1 MVVHTIHPEL
11 LERRVRVL
19 VVGCGGVGSA
29 VATGLPYL
37 HQALVVRG
45 HPRGLHVTLQ
55 DGERISA
62 TNCVRQPFSKSE
74 IGLYKSVVLVNR
86 LNIFWG
92 LDWEAVPEHL
102 VGDHPITQ
110 IDIIIGCVDSCA
122 ARAVIQRCAT
132 QSSTA
137 GYWLDIGNNA
147 DSGQFILGE
156 PLNLANPRRR
166 TRLRSVAELYPEV
179 IDAAPDDDSFPS
191 CSAAEALARQE
202 PFVNATLANHALSL
216 LAQLFRYGKIAHHG
230 GFVNLSTGTATP
242 LRIDPLLWR
251 RIQRRRSSKVLGEA
265 DNRARLPGFP
275 LMKTML
281 RRGGRVARPSA
292 SG

>member
-11 LERRVRVL
+11 LERQVRVL
-19 VVGCGGVGSA
+19 VVGCGGTGSA

-45 HPRGLHVTLQ
+45 HRGGLHVTLQ

-74 IGLYKSVVLVNR
+74 IGSYKSVVLVNR

-92 LDWEAVPEHL
+92 LDWEAIPEHL

-110 IDIIIGCVDSCA
+110 TDIIIGCVDSRA
-122 ARAVIQRCAT
+122 ARAVIHRCAT

-137 GYWLDIGNNA
+137 TYWLDIGNNA

-156 PLNLANPRRR
+156 PLNMANPRRR

-179 IDAAPDDDSFPS
+179 IGAALDDDSLPS
-191 CSAAEALARQE
+191 CSAAEALERQE

-230 GFVNLSTGTATP
+230 GFVNLSTGMATA
-242 LRIDPLLWR
+242 LRIDPQMWR
-251 RIQRRRSSKVLGEA
+251 RIQRRRDSKV
-265 DNRARLPGFP
+265 
-275 LMKTML
+275 
-281 RRGGRVARPSA
+281 RGQGQTTD